1 MAFYDYARVSP
12 SDQDLSCRREFS
24 ALPCVKSFMQKKPA
38 KAAGPEVATCSSCV
52 SLMVT
57 RLDRL
62 AHSINDLQDRL
73 PPKIAERTTQIAAA
87 AHFSHDGLPCPSL
100 CPHAT
105 QSSPPLS

>member
-1 MAFYDYARVSP
+1 
-12 SDQDLSCRREFS
+12 
-24 ALPCVKSFMQKKPA
+24 MQKKPA